1 MNKIAVS
8 FLIIA
13 TTLLSTACMD
23 YSISA
28 VELVDSKES
37 AVVKKDE
44 DAKEETTSKMINSK
58 KTTKIPIEIISK
70 DEKIVKY
77 LQIDEESSLKDKL
90 RLILDT
96 LSNEYFNGLDME
108 VEVKE
113 KDNLVKINLI
123 EPDKKSRVSWK
134 DDYLNEQNII
144 YTINNIIKNQ
154 KLAWVLAIYPF
165 IFTIICFFSL
175 LRRGA
180 ASKLYNEVHN
190 SQN

>member
-108 VEVKE
+108 IEVKE

-144 YTINNIIKNQ
+144 YTINNIIKNVIQ
-154 KLAWVLAIYPF
+154 EEDNSIWIEEVEIYYNGKLIE
-165 IFTIICFFSL
+165 
-175 LRRGA
+175 LR
-180 ASKLYNEVHN
+180 
-190 SQN
+190 

>member
-28 VELVDSKES
+28 VELVDS
-37 AVVKKDE
+37 E

-144 YTINNIIKNQ
+144 YTINNIIKNVIQ
-154 KLAWVLAIYPF
+154 EEDNSIWIEEVEIYYNGKLIE
-165 IFTIICFFSL
+165 
-175 LRRGA
+175 LR
-180 ASKLYNEVHN
+180 
-190 SQN
+190 

>member
-1 MNKIAVS
+1 MQKKKQLVKW
-8 FLIIA
+8 LI
-13 TTLLSTACMD
+13 L
-23 YSISA
+23 
-28 VELVDSKES
+28 
-37 AVVKKDE
+37 
-44 DAKEETTSKMINSK
+44 

-134 DDYLNEQNII
+134 MII
-144 YTINNIIKNQ
+144 WMNKI
-154 KLAWVLAIYPF
+154 
-165 IFTIICFFSL
+165 
-175 LRRGA
+175 
-180 ASKLYNEVHN
+180 
-190 SQN
+190 

>member
-1 MNKIAVS
+1 MQKKKQLVKW
-8 FLIIA
+8 LI
-13 TTLLSTACMD
+13 
-23 YSISA
+23 
-28 VELVDSKES
+28 
-37 AVVKKDE
+37 
-44 DAKEETTSKMINSK
+44 
-58 KTTKIPIEIISK
+58 KIPIEIISK

-144 YTINNIIKNQ
+144 YTINNIIKNVIQ
-154 KLAWVLAIYPF
+154 EEDNSIWIEEVEIYYNGKLIE
-165 IFTIICFFSL
+165 
-175 LRRGA
+175 LR
-180 ASKLYNEVHN
+180 
-190 SQN
+190 

>member
-1 MNKIAVS
+1 
-8 FLIIA
+8 
-13 TTLLSTACMD
+13 MD

-144 YTINNIIKNQ
+144 YTINNIIKNVIQ
-154 KLAWVLAIYPF
+154 EEDNSIWIEEVEIYYNGKLIE
-165 IFTIICFFSL
+165 
-175 LRRGA
+175 LR
-180 ASKLYNEVHN
+180 
-190 SQN
+190 

>member
-23 YSISA
+23 YSISS

-144 YTINNIIKNQ
+144 YTINNIIKNVIQ
-154 KLAWVLAIYPF
+154 EEDNSIWIEEVEIYYNGKLIE
-165 IFTIICFFSL
+165 
-175 LRRGA
+175 LR
-180 ASKLYNEVHN
+180 
-190 SQN
+190 

>member
-1 MNKIAVS
+1 
-8 FLIIA
+8 
-13 TTLLSTACMD
+13 D

-144 YTINNIIKNQ
+144 YTINNIIKNVIQ
-154 KLAWVLAIYPF
+154 EEDNSIWIEEVEIYYNGKLIE
-165 IFTIICFFSL
+165 
-175 LRRGA
+175 LR
-180 ASKLYNEVHN
+180 
-190 SQN
+190 

>member
-77 LQIDEESSLKDKL
+77 LQIDED
-90 RLILDT
+90 R
-96 LSNEYFNGLDME
+96 
-108 VEVKE
+108 
-113 KDNLVKINLI
+113 
-123 EPDKKSRVSWK
+123 KSV
-134 DDYLNEQNII
+134 
-144 YTINNIIKNQ
+144 
-154 KLAWVLAIYPF
+154 V
-165 IFTIICFFSL
+165 
-175 LRRGA
+175 
-180 ASKLYNEVHN
+180 
-190 SQN
+190 

>member
-1 MNKIAVS
+1 
-8 FLIIA
+8 
-13 TTLLSTACMD
+13 

-144 YTINNIIKNQ
+144 YTINNIIKNVIQ
-154 KLAWVLAIYPF
+154 EEDNSIWIEEVEIYYNGKLIE
-165 IFTIICFFSL
+165 
-175 LRRGA
+175 LR
-180 ASKLYNEVHN
+180 
-190 SQN
+190 

>member
-44 DAKEETTSKMINSK
+44 DAKEET
-58 KTTKIPIEIISK
+58 TTKIPIEIISK

-144 YTINNIIKNQ
+144 YTINNIIKNVIQ
-154 KLAWVLAIYPF
+154 EEDNSIWIEEVEIYYNGKLIE
-165 IFTIICFFSL
+165 
-175 LRRGA
+175 LR
-180 ASKLYNEVHN
+180 
-190 SQN
+190 

>member
-28 VELVDSKES
+28 VDSKES

-144 YTINNIIKNQ
+144 YTINNIIKNVIQ
-154 KLAWVLAIYPF
+154 EEDNSIWIEEVEIYYNGKLIE
-165 IFTIICFFSL
+165 
-175 LRRGA
+175 LR
-180 ASKLYNEVHN
+180 
-190 SQN
+190 

>member
-23 YSISA
+23 YSISS

-144 YTINNIIKNQ
+144 
-154 KLAWVLAIYPF
+154 
-165 IFTIICFFSL
+165 
-175 LRRGA
+175 
-180 ASKLYNEVHN
+180 
-190 SQN
+190 

>member
-23 YSISA
+23 YSIST

-144 YTINNIIKNQ
+144 YTINNIIKNVIQ
-154 KLAWVLAIYPF
+154 EEDNSIWIEEVEIYYNGKLIE
-165 IFTIICFFSL
+165 
-175 LRRGA
+175 LR
-180 ASKLYNEVHN
+180 
-190 SQN
+190 